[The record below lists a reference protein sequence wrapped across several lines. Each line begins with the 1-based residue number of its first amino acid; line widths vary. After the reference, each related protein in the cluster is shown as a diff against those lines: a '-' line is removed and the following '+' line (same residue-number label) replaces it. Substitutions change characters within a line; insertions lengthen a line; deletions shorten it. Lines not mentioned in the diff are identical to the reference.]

1 MYDEYVKD
9 VIKIYDK
16 EQDEYEE
23 LERKNLPHE
32 KEHEEEH
39 KITEKYDKLLLKNN
53 DKYHILFRYDLLD
66 AWGVQI
72 STLII
77 TEDKENNMWCVYDNE
92 NQKDEL
98 GTEYFTVDVSEV
110 KKVIDKYKK
119 HIVNREEV
127 EREVAINDGVQNV
140 FYFSIDKEGIELQFD
155 NLWACSKSNYI
166 IDFLD
171 ELYPVLYKIN
181 DHLHRCLYLGQ

>member
-23 LERKNLPHE
+23 LEKKNLPHE

-39 KITEKYDKLLLKNN
+39 KIAEKYDKLLLKNN
-53 DKYHILFRYDLLD
+53 DKYNILFRYDLLD

-77 TEDKENNMWCVYDNE
+77 TDDKENNMWCVYDNE

-98 GTEYFTVDVSEV
+98 ANEYFTVDTKEI
-110 KKVIDKYKK
+110 KDIINKYKS
-119 HIVNREEV
+119 HIVNREEIENSSV
-127 EREVAINDGVQNV
+127 LDGVQNV
-140 FYFSIDKEGIELQFD
+140 FYFSIDKEGIELHFD
-155 NLWACSKSNYI
+155 NLWACDGSNYI

-171 ELYPVLYKIN
+171 ELYPILYKVN